1 MSMSNPDIQTFAP
14 YSINF
19 SPDFDSTG
27 TTSHCQIGL
36 HRLRVLLVLVLLLA
50 VSVVSGADATT
61 PSTASA
67 RERAEQLFLENRP
80 QEAIPEF
87 QAALRDEPD
96 RVQLYLQLAVV
107 YDQLERPVQATAILE
122 QGLARNPEQA
132 HVFFHNLAVQRIRQS
147 DFDEAERLL
156 LSAVD
161 HDPDFALPWRN
172 LGNISVE
179 TGEYPEAIE
188 RYEQYLDKAPN
199 SPARE
204 PVVQMIGYLNDLLLT
219 EQRRIEAEQQA
230 RAEAER
236 RRAEL
241 QEAVRRSLEESRR
254 DAERFGGGDEGFES
268 VEDDFDIFD

>member
-1 MSMSNPDIQTFAP
+1 M
-14 YSINF
+14 
-19 SPDFDSTG
+19 
-27 TTSHCQIGL
+27 
-36 HRLRVLLVLVLLLA
+36 LVLVLLLA

>member
-1 MSMSNPDIQTFAP
+1 MLVF
-14 YSINF
+14 
-19 SPDFDSTG
+19 
-27 TTSHCQIGL
+27 
-36 HRLRVLLVLVLLLA
+36 VLFLTVT
-50 VSVVSGADATT
+50 VVSGADSTP
-61 PSTASA
+61 PSTSSA

-80 QEAIPEF
+80 EDALPEF
-87 QAALRDEPD
+87 QSALRDEPD
-96 RVQLYLQLAVV
+96 SVQLYLQLAVV
-107 YDQLERPVQATAILE
+107 YDQLDRPTQATAILE
-122 QGLARNPEQA
+122 QGLARNPEQS
-132 HVFFHNLAVQRIRQS
+132 HVFFHNMAVQRIRQS
-147 DFDEAERLL
+147 DFNEAERLL
-156 LSAVD
+156 LSAVE

-188 RYEQYLDKAPN
+188 RYEQYLEKAPD
-199 SPARE
+199 SSARDS
-204 PVVQMIGYLNDLLLT
+204 VLQMIGYLNDLLLAE
-219 EQRRIEAEQQA
+219 EQRIEAEQQA

>member
-1 MSMSNPDIQTFAP
+1 MSNPDIQTFAP
-14 YSINF
+14 CSNNF
-19 SPDFDSTG
+19 SPDSDSTG
-27 TTSHCQIGL
+27 TASRCQIGL
-36 HRLRVLLVLVLLLA
+36 NRPRLLLAFVLLFA

-61 PSTASA
+61 PSSLTA

-80 QEAIPEF
+80 EEALPEF
-87 QAALRDEPD
+87 QAALREEPE

-107 YDQLERPVQATAILE
+107 YEQLDRSAQATAILE

-132 HVFFHNLAVQRIRQS
+132 HVFYHNLAVQRIRES
-147 DFDEAERLL
+147 DLDEAESLL
-156 LSAVD
+156 LSAVEQ
-161 HDPDFALPWRN
+161 DPDFALPWRN

-179 TGEYPEAIE
+179 TGEYTEAIE
-188 RYEQYLDKAPN
+188 RYEQYFTRAPA

-204 PVVQMIGYLNDLLLT
+204 PVTEMIGYLNDLLLA
-219 EQRRIEAEQQA
+219 EERRIEAERQA

-254 DAERFGGGDEGFES
+254 EAERFGGGDEGFES
-268 VEDDFDIFD
+268 VEEDFDIFD